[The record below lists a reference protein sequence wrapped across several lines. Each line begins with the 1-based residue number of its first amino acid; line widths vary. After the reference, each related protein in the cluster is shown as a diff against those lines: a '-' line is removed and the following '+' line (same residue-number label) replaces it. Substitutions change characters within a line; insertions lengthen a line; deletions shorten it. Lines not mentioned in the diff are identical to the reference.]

1 MDKFPLK
8 HSHKL
13 PTIPQIDFK
22 NRFEEIEIDC
32 EMAKRLLQLLHSSY
46 TTTMK
51 VKQRKLLTLWQNLQE
66 NMIYCSP
73 QSQTAMKSTGITQE
87 L

>member
-22 NRFEEIEIDC
+22 NRFEEIEIDS

-51 VKQRKLLTLWQNLQE
+51 VKHRKLLTLFQNLRE

-73 QSQTAMKSTGITQE
+73 QLQTAMKSTGITQE